1 MDHSEMDRDG
11 PRELSTAGGAAK
23 VCGSV
28 SCRLSSDF
36 NGKEGKEE
44 VESLP
49 WHLLIGFFS
58 CFPGRQ
64 EARLQGWEEEVRLC
78 KLALLRLVFL

>member
-1 MDHSEMDRDG
+1 MS
-11 PRELSTAGGAAK
+11 L
-23 VCGSV
+23 V
-28 SCRLSSDF
+28 SCEYSGRGRQRSARLSPCRLPSDF

-49 WHLLIGFFS
+49 WHLLIRFFS

-78 KLALLRLVFL
+78 KLALLRLSSCDI